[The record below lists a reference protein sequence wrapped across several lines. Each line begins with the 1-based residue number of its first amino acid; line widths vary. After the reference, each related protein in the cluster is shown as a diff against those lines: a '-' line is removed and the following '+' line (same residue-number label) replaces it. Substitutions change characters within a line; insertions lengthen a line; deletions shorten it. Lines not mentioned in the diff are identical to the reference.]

1 MARSSLALVAVFA
14 HVYCASGE
22 CTHDKWSMPS
32 QTMEGSGTM
41 MIQTSGGKLGN
52 TTVPPTHQSTQEN
65 LFQSY
70 DYETMNMAMR
80 QSQNM
85 TQGPIRFQ
93 MEIDTILNWKAGS
106 MTTHTKAA
114 FPNQKV
120 QEHCKTIKLPFF
132 LRFLPIGQIIKKV
145 KDMEAALFK
154 CVGHQ
159 DDLDNFAF
167 KMEFPPKWVPKTMTD
182 KMPRVNIA
190 MDVDVDAAGLV
201 KSLKL
206 VEGTSMDIK
215 VNVNG
220 KTETMHSETQ
230 MLQDMTVSKS
240 RAGGPS
246 EEDLKV
252 PVEWGDCSTVHMPEL
267 EDLLVEWERSDSPFF
282 GHTRIIPHTLRA
294 MMAEA
299 TSSTVVV

>member
-1 MARSSLALVAVFA
+1 
-14 HVYCASGE
+14 
-22 CTHDKWSMPS
+22 MPS

-41 MIQTSGGKLGN
+41 VIQVSGKLGN
-52 TTVPPTHQSTQEN
+52 TTVPPTHQSTLDN
-65 LFQSY
+65 IFQSY

-80 QSQNM
+80 QSLNV

-93 MEIDTILNWKAGS
+93 MDVDTILNWKAGL
-106 MTTHTKAA
+106 MTTHKKSA

-120 QEHCKTIKLPFF
+120 QEHCTTIKLPSF
-132 LRFLPIGQIIKKV
+132 LRFLPIGQIIKKM

-167 KMEFPPKWVPKTMTD
+167 KMEFPPKWVPKTMTG
-182 KMPRVNIA
+182 KMPRVNLA
-190 MDVDVDAAGLV
+190 TDVDVDAAGLV
-201 KSLKL
+201 KSVKL
-206 VEGTSMDIK
+206 VEVVTNMDIK
-215 VNVNG
+215 VKVGG
-220 KTETMHSETQ
+220 KTETMHSESQ
-230 MLQDMTVSKS
+230 LLQDMTVSKS

-252 PVEWGDCSTVHMPEL
+252 PAEWGDCSTVHMPEL
-267 EDLLVEWERSDSPFF
+267 EDLLSEWERSDSPFF

-294 MMAEA
+294 MMAESR
-299 TSSTVVV
+299 SSTVVV